1 MVAGD
6 NVEKNSS
13 SKIDMANYSLR
24 RLVKVQFPNK
34 CFALKKKH
42 VHYYE
47 FHQPTKSLNNQFM
60 NENNREPHK

>member
-24 RLVKVQFPNK
+24 RLAKVQFPNE

-47 FHQPTKSLNNQFM
+47 FHQPTKSQNNQFM

>member
-24 RLVKVQFPNK
+24 RLAKVQFPNK
-34 CFALKKKH
+34 CFALKKKTRALLR
-42 VHYYE
+42 VSS
-47 FHQPTKSLNNQFM
+47 TD
-60 NENNREPHK
+60 